1 MMREPMLKKMVCIND
16 GISSCVDCIEITDF
30 KTNEIICQKCG
41 LVLQDNVSQDNK
53 INNEFSKR
61 ILALM

>member
-1 MMREPMLKKMVCIND
+1 M
-16 GISSCVDCIEITDF
+16 DCIEITDF

-53 INNEFSKR
+53 INNEFSNTGTHVNNSS
-61 ILALM
+61 ILRFQDMGLATIIDKL